1 MPNSLTP
8 PAIRFQPTSDFTLDF
23 RSEILR
29 KLHRYWVGKLGGRA
43 MPRRADIEP
52 TEIPSLLPH
61 IALVGV
67 ERAPLRLLF
76 RLIGTH
82 ITESLGRDNTGKYF
96 DEAFQGQMLEDVMQ
110 VYGKVLQAQKPVR
123 HIGRAL
129 YSAKDFQEYESVHLP
144 LSEDGRTVTVI
155 LVGQHYF
162 L

>member
-1 MPNSLTP
+1 MPNSLP
-8 PAIRFQPTSDFTLDF
+8 PPIRFQPTSDFTLDF

-29 KLHRYWVGKLGGRA
+29 RLHRYWERKLHGRA

-61 IALVGV
+61 IGLVGV
-67 ERAPLRLLF
+67 EREPLRLFF

-96 DEAFQGQMLEDVMQ
+96 DEAFQGQMLKDVMQ
-110 VYGKVLQAQKPVR
+110 VYGMVLQAHKPVR
-123 HIGRAL
+123 HFGRAL
-129 YSAKDFQEYESVHLP
+129 YSTKDFQEYESVHLP
-144 LSEDGRTVTVI
+144 LSDDGRTVTMI
-155 LVGQHYF
+155 LIGQHYF

>member
-1 MPNSLTP
+1 MRNSLS
-8 PAIRFQPTSDFTLDF
+8 PAANRFQPTSDFTLDF
-23 RSEILR
+23 RSESLR
-29 KLHRYWVGKLGGRA
+29 RLHQYWASKLQGRA
-43 MPRRADIEP
+43 MPRRSDIEP

-67 ERAPLRLLF
+67 ESEPLRLFF

-96 DEAFQGQMLEDVMQ
+96 DETFQDQMLEDVMQ
-110 VYGKVLQAQKPVR
+110 VYGMVLQARKPIR
-123 HIGRAL
+123 HFGRAQ
-129 YSAKDFQEYESVHLP
+129 YSAKDFRDYESVHLP
-144 LSEDGRTVTVI
+144 LSEDGWTVTMI